1 MDIIYRDLKTIELAN
16 VFNLFKYLDGGFVL
30 ESINNE
36 KTDYVDILNAYFKY
50 RQSQNPSY
58 SLRAFSRDIGIHHRT
73 VSSILKRGRP
83 LPYEFVAGVLKGIS
97 LTDEQQSVFYKT
109 VIADRQT
116 KDPLNHEEFQVIN
129 PIESQKILEDENH
142 YVFLALIQLKTFQSY
157 LQWIANKMDL
167 SIEKVEDIIERLIDY
182 KLIARSED
190 GQLVRTSNRLVTE
203 HHNKSD
209 ILQRSH
215 QNILKNTIDDIPVV
229 SHMSRH
235 LSTQYLRLNTNQ
247 IEALRLLI
255 EKFQDEVSEQIENEH
270 ATEVYRL
277 NIQLMPMTEKENSK

>member
-1 MDIIYRDLKTIELAN
+1 MLEETITKN
-16 VFNLFKYLDGGFVL
+16 K
-30 ESINNE
+30 
-36 KTDYVDILNAYFKY
+36 DYVDILNEYFKH

-83 LPYEFVAGVLKGIS
+83 LPLEFVAGVLKGIP
-97 LTDEQQSVFYKT
+97 LNDEQQSIFYKT
-109 VIADRQT
+109 VIADRQS
-116 KDPLNHEEFQVIN
+116 KDPLNLEDFQVIN

-142 YVFLALIQLKTFQSY
+142 YVFLAIIQLKSFQSD
-157 LQWIANKMDL
+157 LSWIAKKMDL
-167 SIEKVEDIIERLIDY
+167 SVEEVDDIIERLIDY
-182 KLIARSED
+182 KLISRDEN
-190 GQLVRTSNRLVTE
+190 QKLVRTAHRLVTE
-203 HHNKSD
+203 HHNKSE

-215 QNILKNTIDDIPVV
+215 QNILRNTIDDIPKI
-229 SHMSRH
+229 SHMTRH

-277 NIQLMPMTEKENSK
+277 NIQLMPMTEKEISK